1 MEDIIDLS
9 LVLKAIPDTIKSYFI
24 KRVQLFNFR
33 IFQESLLAHQ
43 NRKIVD
49 AFEYFDKK
57 NKERIYSIKDTL
69 IGQKKELLK
78 VKEVLESL

>member
-1 MEDIIDLS
+1 
-9 LVLKAIPDTIKSYFI
+9 VLKAIPDTIKPYFI
-24 KRVQLFNFR
+24 KRVQLFNFK

-43 NRKIVD
+43 NREIVD

-69 IGQKKELLK
+69 VGQRKELLK

>member
-1 MEDIIDLS
+1 M
-9 LVLKAIPDTIKSYFI
+9 VLKAIPDTIKSYFI
-24 KRVQLFNFR
+24 KRAQLFNFK

-43 NRKIVD
+43 NKEIVD

-69 IGQKKELLK
+69 VGQRKELLK